1 MGRERRAVSCCGQV
15 TPAFADAGRRCVEER
30 PASLGG
36 VGQMGGKGKG
46 GAKSAWIPPARS
58 RVPEGGDGGMSI
70 TDKIKA
76 RKAAGG
82 AEAWDEYKARIQ
94 KQQQEQH
101 ALEHWDTMMSA
112 QHREVLDRERA
123 ARLAGA
129 GPSEAPDAKRH
140 KSKKRKH
147 KDHKKEKHKKE
158 KHKKHKKRKRR
169 SDSTSSSSSESDG
182 DAKRSRPARLSEF
195 LAHDS
200 DGDAAT

>member
-1 MGRERRAVSCCGQV
+1 
-15 TPAFADAGRRCVEER
+15 
-30 PASLGG
+30 
-36 VGQMGGKGKG
+36 
-46 GAKSAWIPPARS
+46 
-58 RVPEGGDGGMSI
+58 MSI

-101 ALEHWDTMMSA
+101 ALENWDTMMSA

-158 KHKKHKKRKRR
+158 KHRRKKEERR
-169 SDSTSSSSSESDG
+169 SRERSRSRDRSDGSDRGGGGGGGDRSRSRSRSPPKRARHDSSSDE
-182 DAKRSRPARLSEF
+182 E
-195 LAHDS
+195 
-200 DGDAAT
+200 